1 MTLHYIIYSSTP
13 EKTFRKEDVETLLT
27 AARQNNERF
36 AITGM
41 LVYLPEL
48 FIQLIEG
55 PKTEIQQLYRN
66 IELDNRH
73 YRVTLLKEGI
83 INQRRFPDWS
93 MGLDYRDVP
102 LSDFRQ
108 SFPISDDKVLSLFD
122 ILDSPAEQD

>member
-13 EKTFRKEDVETLLT
+13 EKTFRTEDVETLLT
-27 AARQNNERF
+27 AARQNNERL

-41 LVYLPEL
+41 LIYLPEL

-55 PKTEIQQLYRN
+55 PKTEVLQLYRN